1 MNVLLQGNHAS
12 QIESESFENKL
23 KGKTEWV
30 YKSEVSTALS
40 KSTQR
45 EVEYSWKKWI
55 NKQQAHCQRCCV
67 SIYMLML
74 FLLAESFVYLHK
86 QMSSI
91 FSFVSFSRPSLSAQS
106 IPATQVE
113 VIQAK
118 STKKIQPIP
127 LGQSGC
133 ISIFCYCNSTIQT
146 ATYTSLNCIKPFAHW
161 TGYPNGVRIHCALLS
176 TIIVYSLNQSI

>member
-45 EVEYSWKKWI
+45 EVECSWKKWI

-86 QMSSI
+86 QMSSNCL
-91 FSFVSFSRPSLSAQS
+91 FLALHCQLNQFQRHKLRSFKQNW
-106 IPATQVE
+106 Q
-113 VIQAK
+113 
-118 STKKIQPIP
+118 KKFRPIP